1 MNANEKNPTG
11 REECPPERRRCPKCG
26 RILAEANRGPECFA
40 CRTPKVID
48 LGKNGRI
55 FKRPTTFKVIEPV
68 SVCSSRETRGFNRV
82 YYEYHGWGNGL

>member
-1 MNANEKNPTG
+1 MDSNGRKHTEGGESPTEK
-11 REECPPERRRCPKCG
+11 RRCPKCG
-26 RILAEANRGPECFA
+26 KVLAEANPRPECFA
-40 CRTPKVID
+40 CRIPKVID
-48 LGKNGRI
+48 VGKNGRI